1 MSNLPTT
8 LEEMQFAIL
17 QGDLSTNP
25 KLQPSTIP
33 SRDKEL
39 KTVAKKI
46 IPAINELLKTV
57 TTCKTS
63 VEQYSS
69 QVEAKVQELGTQMG
83 ESLKT
88 EQMEVIT
95 QKVEEIKTNV
105 SALMASMQETL
116 KQDYAEEMEQKLA
129 NILENMDATIETK
142 IQAMISDGKIG
153 TGTGGDALKKV
164 FHSKALL
171 KKGESMKAPF
181 KFSELQDIKQ
191 QITGTAYSEA
201 CHSYVYNPELFN
213 FSHASG
219 SWYQIYTTPIDVEV
233 NKQTDEIT
241 LYNHSD
247 TYDMQLYFFTL
258 E

>member
-17 QGDLSTNP
+17 QGDLSANP

-39 KTVAKKI
+39 KTVAKKM
-46 IPAINELLKTV
+46 IPAVNELLKTV

-69 QVEAKVQELGTQMG
+69 QVEAKVQELGNQMA

-116 KQDYAEEMEQKLA
+116 KQDYAEEMEQKMA
-129 NILENMDATIETK
+129 IILGNMDATIETK

-153 TGTGGDALKKV
+153 AGTGGKTLKKV

-171 KKGESMKAPF
+171 NKGDTIKAPF
-181 KFSELQDIKQ
+181 KFTEIQDINKQIMGAVGGSGGQYVYQSELFKF
-191 QITGTAYSEA
+191 TTSSSSLY
-201 CHSYVYNPELFN
+201 YVKDV
-213 FSHASG
+213 
-219 SWYQIYTTPIDVEV
+219 PINVQVDPH
-233 NKQTDEIT
+233 TDEISLT
-241 LYNHSD
+241 NTSDLYPIE
-247 TYDMQLYFFTL
+247 LYFFTV